1 MVPATHQRL
10 LLACALFAFGPAVL
24 AGKSLPAGTSVPAGR
39 VDFATEVQPILSSK
53 CYPCHGP
60 DDAARKAKLR
70 LDSFLEATRS
80 RSPRAAIAPNH
91 SQESEI
97 LHRIRSADPEEV
109 MPPPEVKNPV
119 TPAEA
124 DVLSRWIQQ
133 GAEYASH
140 WAWTPPTRPSLPPAV
155 DRAWARNGIDRFIA
169 ARLKASG
176 LTPSAEADR
185 PTLIR
190 RLSLDLTG
198 LPPSPEEVS
207 AFMAD
212 RRPDAYERLVDRLLA
227 SPHFGERWARVW
239 LDLGRYA
246 DSAGYGSDPLR
257 PNIWPW
263 RDWLIGA
270 LNRNLPY
277 DEFTRD
283 LLAGDLV
290 ENATDEQ
297 RSATA
302 FHRNTMTNT
311 EGGTDDEEWR
321 VAAVKDRVGVT
332 AQVWMGLTMNCAQ
345 CHTHKFDPITHR
357 EYYGFY
363 ALFNQTADFDQPD
376 ERPTMPVFSEAE
388 RRRRA
393 ELTASIDRK
402 ETELKAPNPDFEAE
416 LKDWA
421 REAARPVPWTPL
433 APIRITSQA
442 TNAPAFEVES
452 DRSIRVG
459 GPTAPRDTYS
469 LTAPVTLD
477 RLTALQIEVLPDP
490 SLPAQGP
497 GRADGGAF
505 VLNDVRLDLV
515 PEVARAQAGR
525 FVRLEA
531 SGINRILSLAEVQV
545 WSRGTNLALRGTAK
559 QSSTGY
565 LGDAVRAIDGNT
577 DGRYEQGRSTT
588 HTETE
593 KDPWWEVDL
602 GGEVP
607 VETIAVWNRTDGSVG
622 DRLANTRVVVLDAN
636 RRPVWQGLLE
646 RAPAPVSTM
655 GPASPTPIR
664 LTRAS
669 ADRSAAEFPASKA
682 IDADSGANS
691 GWSPGDSGNI
701 HRWTAELTEPLEFK
715 TPVRVQVTLA
725 QNQGDRKVLGRFR
738 VSVTD
743 RVTPVQ
749 TWSEQISRALDVDP
763 ERWTPDQRRLLADHL
778 RPESKTLGPVVREL
792 QDLRGQ
798 LAALRGTP
806 LPVLK
811 ELEPTGARV
820 TRVLNKGNF
829 LDPGDPVVP
838 GVPAGFHPWPAGA
851 PTNRLGLVQ
860 WLMSPANPLTARVA
874 VNRTWTQ
881 LLGRALVETE
891 EDFGTQG
898 TAPTHRDLLDWL
910 AVSYQTPRPNGTKV
924 DPLRPELGW
933 DFKALVKLIVTSATY
948 RQSSVTMPDQLEKD
962 PLNTLYSRASRRR
975 LDAEMVRDQALALSG
990 LLSRKVGGPS
1000 VYPAQPDG
1008 LWRAAFNGE
1017 RSWTTSEGEDR
1028 YRRGIYTFWR
1038 RTIPYPSMATFDAPS
1053 RENCTVRRQ
1062 PTNTPLQAFVTL
1074 NDPVF
1079 VECAQALGRRL
1090 AQADGS
1096 VADRV
1101 RLGLERALCRPASEE
1116 AVQRLVS
1123 LHDSERS
1130 GYADRTDE
1138 ALRLSTD
1145 PLGMLPA
1152 GLDPAEAAAWTTVAN
1167 VLLNL
1172 DGVLMKN

>member
-1 MVPATHQRL
+1 MASATPRRL
-10 LLACALFAFGPAVL
+10 VLSCVFLAFGSIAVAGSQL
-24 AGKSLPAGTSVPAGR
+24 APGRSASQSR

-60 DDAARKAKLR
+60 DEAARKGKLR
-70 LDSFLEATRS
+70 LDSFLESTRN
-80 RSPRAAIAPNH
+80 RSPRAAITPN
-91 SQESEI
+91 
-97 LHRIRSADPEEV
+97 RSADSEIIHRVRSTDPDEV
-109 MPPPEVKNPV
+109 MPPPELKNPV

-124 DVLSRWIQQ
+124 EVLSRWIQQ
-133 GAEYASH
+133 GAEYAAH
-140 WAWTPPTRPSLPPAV
+140 WAWIPPQRAALPKV
-155 DRAWARNGIDRFIA
+155 SDRRWVKNGIDRFVA
-169 ARLKASG
+169 SRLEASG

-185 PTLIR
+185 STLIR

-198 LPPSPEEVS
+198 LPPSPDEVA
-207 AFMAD
+207 AFVSD
-212 RRPDAYERLVDRLLA
+212 RRTDAYDRLVDRLLA

-239 LDLGRYA
+239 LDLARYA

-277 DEFTRD
+277 DQFTRD

-290 ENATDEQ
+290 ESATEEQ
-297 RSATA
+297 RAATA

-345 CHTHKFDPITHR
+345 CHTHKFDPITQN
-357 EYYGFY
+357 EYYRFY

-376 ERPTMPVFSEAE
+376 ERPTMPVYSESE

-393 ELTASIDRK
+393 ALQAAIDRK
-402 ETELKAPNPDFEAE
+402 ETELQAPNAEFDAE
-416 LKDWA
+416 LKAWA
-421 REAARPVPWTPL
+421 REMGQPVPWTALSPGS
-433 APIRITSQA
+433 IVSQA
-442 TNAPAFEVES
+442 TNPPSFQVED
-452 DRSIRVG
+452 DRSIRVAG
-459 GPTAPRDTYS
+459 AVSPRDTYL
-469 LTAPVTLD
+469 LTAPVALP

-490 SLPAQGP
+490 SLPTHGP
-497 GRADGGAF
+497 GRGDNGAF
-505 VLNDVRLDLV
+505 VLSDVRLEVL
-515 PEVARAQAGR
+515 PEETRSTVGR
-525 FVRLEA
+525 YVRLEA
-531 SGINRILSLAEVQV
+531 PGANRILSLAEVQV
-545 WSRGTNLALRGTAK
+545 WSGGTNLALRGTAK
-559 QSSTGY
+559 QSTTGH
-565 LGDAVRAIDGNT
+565 LGDALRAIDGNT
-577 DGRYEQGRSTT
+577 DGRYEQARSTT

-602 GGEVP
+602 GGERS

-622 DRLANTRVVVLDAN
+622 ERLANTRVVLLDAN

-646 RAPAPVSTM
+646 AAPAPVATV
-655 GPASPTPIR
+655 GPGAPMPIR
-664 LTRAS
+664 LARAS
-669 ADRSAAEFPASKA
+669 ADRSAGEFPAAKA

-691 GWSPGDSGNI
+691 GWSPGDSGKA
-701 HRWTAELTEPLEFK
+701 HRWTAELAEPLELK
-715 TPVRVQVTLA
+715 TSARFRLTLS

-743 RVTPVQ
+743 RKTPVQ
-749 TWSEQISRALDVDP
+749 TYSDALSQAMGVDP
-763 ERWTPDQRRLLADHL
+763 DRWTPEQRRLLADHL
-778 RPESKTLGPVVREL
+778 RPESRILGPAVREL

-798 LAALRGTP
+798 LSAIRGTA

-811 ELEPTGARV
+811 EVESTGARV

-860 WLMSPANPLTARVA
+860 WIMSPGNPLTARVA

-898 TAPTHRDLLDWL
+898 TPPTHRDLLDWL
-910 AVSYQTPRPNGTKV
+910 AVSYQTPRPAGRRV
-924 DPLRPELGW
+924 DSFHPELGW

-948 RQSSVTMPDQLEKD
+948 RQSSVATPDRLEKD

-975 LDAEMVRDQALALSG
+975 LDAEMVRDQALMLSG
-990 LLSRKVGGPS
+990 LLSRKLGGPS

-1017 RSWTTSEGEDR
+1017 RSWSTSEGEDR

-1038 RTIPYPSMATFDAPS
+1038 RTVPYPSMATFDAPS

-1079 VECAQALGRRL
+1079 VECAQALGRSL
-1090 AQADGS
+1090 VQAQGS

-1101 RLGLERALCRPASEE
+1101 RLGLERVLCRPASDD
-1116 AVQRLVS
+1116 AVGRLVA
-1123 LHDSERS
+1123 LHDSERDAYR
-1130 GYADRTDE
+1130 GRTEE
-1138 ALRLSTD
+1138 ALRLATE
-1145 PLGMLPA
+1145 PLGPLPQ

>member
-1 MVPATHQRL
+1 MVPAISRRL
-10 LLACALFAFGPAVL
+10 VLACALLAIGPAALVGSQSPEGRSSPQ
-24 AGKSLPAGTSVPAGR
+24 AR
-39 VDFATEVQPILSSK
+39 VDFVMEVQPILSSK

-60 DDAARKAKLR
+60 DEAARKAKLR
-70 LDSFLEATRS
+70 LDSFIEATRS
-80 RSPRAAIAPNH
+80 RSPRAAVVPNH
-91 SQESEI
+91 AEDSEI
-97 LHRIRSADPEEV
+97 LHRIRSTDPEEV
-109 MPPPEVKNPV
+109 MPPPELKNPV

-124 DVLSRWIQQ
+124 EVLSRWIQQ
-133 GAEYASH
+133 GAGYASH
-140 WAWTPPTRPSLPPAV
+140 WAWIPPRRAVLPKVAH
-155 DRAWARNGIDRFIA
+155 RGWSRNGIDRFIA
-169 ARLKASG
+169 ARLESSG
-176 LTPSAEADR
+176 LRPSVEADR
-185 PTLIR
+185 STLIR

-198 LPPSPEEVS
+198 LPPSLEEVS
-207 AFMAD
+207 AFVAD

-239 LDLGRYA
+239 LDLARYA

-263 RDWLIGA
+263 RDWLVGA

-283 LLAGDLV
+283 ILAGDLV
-290 ENATDEQ
+290 ENATEEQ
-297 RSATA
+297 KAATA

-345 CHTHKFDPITHR
+345 CHTHKFDPITQN
-357 EYYGFY
+357 EYYRFY

-376 ERPTMPVFSEAE
+376 ERPTMPVYSESD

-393 ELTASIDRK
+393 ELQAAIDRK
-402 ETELKAPNPDFEAE
+402 EAELKAPNSEFDAE
-416 LKDWA
+416 LRAWA
-421 REAARPVPWTPL
+421 REAGRPVPWTVL
-433 APIRITSQA
+433 APVQITSQA
-442 TNAPAFEVES
+442 TDAPSFEVQA
-452 DRSIRVG
+452 DQSIQVVG
-459 GPTAPRDTYS
+459 PATPRDTYV
-469 LTAPVTLD
+469 LTAPVPLP
-477 RLTALQIEVLPDP
+477 RMTALQIEVLPAS

-497 GRADGGAF
+497 GRADNGTF
-505 VLNDVRLDLV
+505 VLSDVRLDLV
-515 PEVARAQAGR
+515 PDQVRTQNGR
-525 FVRLEA
+525 YVRLEA
-531 SGINRILSLAEVQV
+531 PGNNRILSLAEVQV
-545 WSRGTNLALRGTAK
+545 WAGVTNLALRGTAK

-577 DGRYEQGRSTT
+577 DGRYDQGRSTT

-593 KDPWWEVDL
+593 KDPWWELDL
-602 GGEVP
+602 GAEMA

-622 DRLANTRVVVLDAN
+622 DRLANTRVILLDAN

-646 RAPAPVSTM
+646 AAPAPLATV
-655 GPASPTPIR
+655 GPGAPVPLR
-664 LTRAS
+664 LARAS
-669 ADRSAAEFPASKA
+669 ADRSAGDFPAAKA
-682 IDADSGANS
+682 IDTDSGANS
-691 GWSPGDSGNI
+691 GWSPGDAGRA
-701 HRWTAELTEPLEFK
+701 HQWTAELAEPLDLK
-715 TPVRVQVTLA
+715 GPGRIRVTLL

-749 TWSEQISRALDVDP
+749 TYSEGLSLALSVDAD
-763 ERWTPDQRRLLADHL
+763 RWTPEQRRLLADHL
-778 RPESKTLGPVVREL
+778 RPESKILGPVVREV
-792 QDLRGQ
+792 QELRGQ
-798 LAALRGTP
+798 LAAIRGTA

-811 ELEPTGARV
+811 ELELTGARV

-838 GVPAGFHPWPAGA
+838 GVPAGFHPWPSGA

-860 WLMSPANPLTARVA
+860 WLMAPGNPLTARVA

-898 TAPTHRDLLDWL
+898 TPPTHRDLLDWL
-910 AVSYQTPRPNGTKV
+910 AVSYQTPRAPGKPV
-924 DPLRPELGW
+924 DPFRPELGW

-948 RQSSVTMPDQLEKD
+948 RQSSVATPDRLERD

-990 LLSRKVGGPS
+990 LLSRKIGGPS

-1017 RSWTTSEGEDR
+1017 RSWSTSEGEDR

-1038 RTIPYPSMATFDAPS
+1038 RTVPYPSMATFDAPS

-1090 AQADGS
+1090 AQTNGT

-1101 RLGLERALCRPASEE
+1101 RLGLEGVLCRPASEE
-1116 AVQRLVS
+1116 AIRTLIA
-1123 LHDSERS
+1123 LHDSERVA
-1130 GYADRTDE
+1130 YADRPEE
-1138 ALRLSTD
+1138 ALRLATD
-1145 PLGMLPA
+1145 PLGMLPT

>member
-1 MVPATHQRL
+1 MVPATSRRL
-10 LLACALFAFGPAVL
+10 VLACTLFVLGPAVV
-24 AGKSLPAGTSVPAGR
+24 AADTVRGGVSRPQSR
-39 VDFATEVQPILSSK
+39 VDFATDVQPILSSK

-60 DDAARKAKLR
+60 DEAARKGKLR
-70 LDSFLEATRS
+70 LDSFVEATRT
-80 RSPRAAIAPNH
+80 RSPRAAITPNH
-91 SQESEI
+91 AGDSEI
-97 LHRIRSADPEEV
+97 LHRIRSTDPEEV
-109 MPPPEVKNPV
+109 MPPPELKNPV

-124 DVLSRWIQQ
+124 EVLARWIQQ

-140 WAWTPPTRPSLPPAV
+140 WAWIPPKRSALPKVA
-155 DRAWARNGIDRFIA
+155 DRGWVRNGIDRFIA
-169 ARLKASG
+169 ARLESTG
-176 LTPSAEADR
+176 LKPSAEADR
-185 PTLIR
+185 STLIR
-190 RLSLDLTG
+190 RLALDLTG
-198 LPPSPEEVS
+198 LPPSPEEV
-207 AFMAD
+207 AEFVAD
-212 RRPDAYERLVDRLLA
+212 RRPDADERLVDRLLA

-239 LDLGRYA
+239 LDLARYA

-297 RSATA
+297 RAATA

-345 CHTHKFDPITHR
+345 CHTHKFDPITHN
-357 EYYGFY
+357 EYYRFY

-376 ERPTMPVFSEAE
+376 ERPTMPVYSESE
-388 RRRRA
+388 RRRRV
-393 ELTASIDRK
+393 ELQAAIDRK
-402 ETELKAPNPDFEAE
+402 EAELKAPNADFDSE
-416 LKDWA
+416 LKAWA
-421 REAARPVPWTPL
+421 REAGRPVPWTPL
-433 APIRITSQA
+433 SATQISSQA
-442 TNAPAFEVES
+442 TNVPVFQVQG
-452 DRSIRVG
+452 DQSIRVG
-459 GPTAPRDTYS
+459 GVAASRDTYV
-469 LTAPVTLD
+469 LTAPVTLP
-477 RLTALQIEVLPDP
+477 RLTALQIEVLPDS

-497 GRADGGAF
+497 GRADNGAV
-505 VLNDVRLDLV
+505 VLSDVRLDLV
-515 PEVARAQAGR
+515 PEQVRTLAGR
-525 FVRLEA
+525 YVRLEA
-531 SGINRILSLAEVQV
+531 PGNGRILSLAEVQA
-545 WSRGTNLALRGTAK
+545 WSGGTNLALRGVAR

-577 DGRYEQGRSTT
+577 DGRYEQARSTT

-602 GGEVP
+602 GVEVP
-607 VETIAVWNRTDGSVG
+607 VETIAVWNRTDGTVG
-622 DRLANTRVVVLDAN
+622 DRLANTRVLLLDSN

-646 RAPAPVSTM
+646 AAPAPVATV
-655 GPASPTPIR
+655 GPAAPIPVR
-664 LTRAS
+664 LVRAS
-669 ADRSAAEFPASKA
+669 ADLSAAEFPAAKA

-691 GWSPGDSGNI
+691 GWTPGDSGKA
-701 HRWTAELTEPLEFK
+701 HRWTAELAEPLDLKGPTRF
-715 TPVRVQVTLA
+715 RVTLS

-743 RVTPVQ
+743 RATPVQ
-749 TWSEQISRALDVDP
+749 TYPEALSQALGVDP
-763 ERWTPDQRRLLADHL
+763 DRWTPEQWRLLADHL
-778 RPESKTLGPVVREL
+778 RPESRTLGPVVREVQEL
-792 QDLRGQ
+792 KGQ
-798 LAALRGTP
+798 LAAIRGTA

-829 LDPGDPVVP
+829 LDPGDPVPP

-860 WLMSPANPLTARVA
+860 WIMSPANPLTARVA

-898 TAPTHRDLLDWL
+898 TPPTHRDLLDWL
-910 AVSYQTPRPNGTKV
+910 AVSYQTPRPAGRRV
-924 DPLRPELGW
+924 DPFRPELGW

-948 RQSSVTMPDQLEKD
+948 RQSSVATPDRLEKD

-990 LLSRKVGGPS
+990 LMSRKIGGAS

-1017 RSWTTSEGEDR
+1017 RSWSTSEGEDR

-1038 RTIPYPSMATFDAPS
+1038 RTVPYPSMATFDAPS

-1090 AQADGS
+1090 AQAPGP

-1101 RLGLERALCRPASEE
+1101 RLGLERVLCRPASDE
-1116 AVQRLVS
+1116 AIGRLVA

-1130 GYADRTDE
+1130 GYADRTNE
-1138 ALRLSTD
+1138 ALRLATD
-1145 PLGMLPA
+1145 PLGPLPA

>member
-1 MVPATHQRL
+1 MVPATHRRL
-10 LLACALFAFGPAVL
+10 LLACVLLASGPAAL
-24 AGKSLPAGTSVPAGR
+24 AGKGLPAGTPVPAGR
-39 VDFATEVQPILSSK
+39 IDFAAEVQPILSSK

-60 DDAARKAKLR
+60 DEAARKAKLR
-70 LDSFLEATRS
+70 LDSFVEATRS

-91 SQESEI
+91 SQHSEI
-97 LHRIRSADPEEV
+97 LHRIRSTDPEEV

-124 DVLSRWIQQ
+124 EVLSRWIQQ

-140 WAWTPPTRPSLPPAV
+140 WAWTPPTRPPLPRV
-155 DRAWARNGIDRFIA
+155 TDRAWARNGIDRFIA
-169 ARLKASG
+169 ARLQASG
-176 LTPSAEADR
+176 LAPSAEADR

-198 LPPSPEEVS
+198 LPPSPEEVA
-207 AFMAD
+207 AFMSD
-212 RRPDAYERLVDRLLA
+212 RRPDAYGRLVDRLLA

-239 LDLGRYA
+239 LDLARYA

-290 ENATDEQ
+290 ENATEAQ
-297 RSATA
+297 RAATA

-376 ERPTMPVFSEAE
+376 ERPTMPVFSEPE

-393 ELTASIDRK
+393 ELTEAIDRM
-402 ETELKAPNPDFEAE
+402 EAELKAPNPEFETE
-416 LKDWA
+416 LKVWA
-421 REAARPVPWTPL
+421 REAAHPVPWTPL

-442 TNAPAFEVES
+442 TNAPVFEVES

-469 LTAPVTLD
+469 LTAPVTLS
-477 RLTALQIEVLPDP
+477 RMTALQIEVLPDP
-490 SLPAQGP
+490 SLPAHGP
-497 GRADGGAF
+497 GRAEGGAF
-505 VLNDVRLDLV
+505 VLSDVRLDLV
-515 PEVARAQAGR
+515 PEVARTQAGR

-531 SGINRILSLAEVQV
+531 PGSNRILSLAEVQV
-545 WSRGTNLALRGTAK
+545 WSGGTNLALRGTAK

-646 RAPAPVSTM
+646 MAPAPVSTV
-655 GPASPTPIR
+655 GPAAPTPIR

-691 GWSPGDSGNI
+691 GWSPGNSGNAR
-701 HRWTAELTEPLEFK
+701 RWTAELAEPLDLK
-715 TPVRVQVTLA
+715 NPAQVRVTLA

-743 RVTPVQ
+743 RTTPVQ
-749 TWSEQISRALDVDP
+749 TQSEQISRAVAMDP
-763 ERWTPDQRRLLADHL
+763 ERWTPEQRRLLVDHL

-798 LAALRGTP
+798 LSAIRGTP

-838 GVPAGFHPWPAGA
+838 GVPGGFHPWPAGA

-910 AVSYQTPRPNGTKV
+910 AVSYQTPRPTGTKV

-933 DFKALVKLIVTSATY
+933 DFKALIRLIVTSATY
-948 RQSSVTMPDQLEKD
+948 RQSSVTTPDPLEKD

-1123 LHDSERS
+1123 LHDSERA